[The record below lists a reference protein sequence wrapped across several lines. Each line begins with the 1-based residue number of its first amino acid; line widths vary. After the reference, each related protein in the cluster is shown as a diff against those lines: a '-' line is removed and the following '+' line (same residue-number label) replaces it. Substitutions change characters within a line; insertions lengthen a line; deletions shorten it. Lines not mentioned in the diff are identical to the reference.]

1 MHPIT
6 NMASTFSLS
15 SEQVPTEDVLQNS
28 LSLIGLSDMPLI
40 MPGDDLVSVIIDR
53 IEQSATKVF
62 EGDIFVIA
70 QKIISKA
77 ENCYVDLRTITPSS
91 KALELAEIVEKDP
104 CLVEVILSESS
115 DVVAYRQGVL
125 IVTHRNGYVMANAG
139 VDASNLEPD
148 GDGSE
153 RVLLLPLDADASCA
167 HLRQAFENHFGC
179 RIGVIINDSVGRP
192 WRNGSV
198 SLALGVSGPPAVWD
212 RIGQQDLYGRELQV
226 TQIGFADQIAAAA
239 ALVMGEGA
247 EGIPVVKVGNLA
259 WETSTTNGRQL
270 LRDKKQDLFR

>member
-1 MHPIT
+1 
-6 NMASTFSLS
+6 MASAFPFSD
-15 SEQVPTEDVLQNS
+15 EQIPTTGLRQNS
-28 LSLIGLSDMPLI
+28 ISLIGVPDLPLI
-40 MPGDDLVSVIIDR
+40 MPGDDLASVIIDR
-53 IEQSATKVF
+53 IEQSATKVDD
-62 EGDIFVIA
+62 GDVFVIA
-70 QKIISKA
+70 QKVVSKA
-77 ENCYVDLRTITPSS
+77 ENRYVDLRTITPSA
-91 KALELAEIVEKDP
+91 KALELADIVEKDP

-115 DVVAYRQGVL
+115 DIVAYRQGVL

-148 GDGSE
+148 SDGSE
-153 RVLLLPLDADASCA
+153 QVLLLPLDSDASCV

-179 RIGVIINDSVGRP
+179 RIGVIVNDSVGRP

-247 EGIPVVKVGNLA
+247 EGIPVVKVGDLV
-259 WETSTTNGRQL
+259 WETSTSNGRQL
-270 LRDKKQDLFR
+270 LRDKNQDLFR